1 MSLRHPQKMPKLIV
15 KPVDQLRT
23 LNELLGRVSDPD
35 RAEHARRALEFAFQE
50 QPEEL
55 ANVSLGEYAV
65 KLASLHFGEEYESA
79 ELAFAH
85 WHVPH
90 LEDFSPLWIRQAIV
104 TEMKKLSGRSEGILL
119 VTGLREAICPEGKY
133 WTKYCESQYQLV
145 RKWTDELVC
154 AWVTQGC
161 NLQVV
166 VL

>member
-1 MSLRHPQKMPKLIV
+1 MPKVIV
-15 KPVDQLRT
+15 KTVDQLRT

-50 QPEEL
+50 QPDEL
-55 ANVSLGEYAV
+55 ANVSLGKYV
-65 KLASLHFGEEYESA
+65 DKLARLHFGEEREPS

-85 WHVPH
+85 CHVPL

-104 TEMKKLSGRSEGILL
+104 TEMKKLAGRREGILL
-119 VTGLREAICPEGKY
+119 VTGLREAVCPEGKY
-133 WTKYCESQYQLV
+133 WTKHCESQYQRV
-145 RKWTDELVC
+145 RNWIDELAC
-154 AWVTQGC
+154 DWTTQDS